1 MKVFFAFCIILLV
14 VPFVYAESEVTLT
27 NGNTMTWGNYWEQG
41 DDYCVKKSGG
51 IICFP
56 KKEIKEIKEVK
67 YDEDATVIE
76 PKASSGG
83 SSDSYTR
90 NSIFQRHEKGAYK
103 WYKTNDKGYIVSKC
117 FSMKSNGCDD
127 WIRDNK

>member
-67 YDEDATVIE
+67 YDEDVTVIE
-76 PKASSGG
+76 PKKKKEDKYDPWADSQRLKIERDEKNKEEDKKRDERSRRMKMGTCRKIIN
-83 SSDSYTR
+83 SDCV
-90 NSIFQRHEKGAYK
+90 E
-103 WYKTNDKGYIVSKC
+103 
-117 FSMKSNGCDD
+117 
-127 WIRDNK
+127 